1 LTFVRSE
8 TTIDPI
14 VILVSALTTLKN
26 IQLNVVIEVIELI
39 EASIMEKK
47 LSFKIYIY
55 IYIYKITRT

>member
-14 VILVSALTTLKN
+14 VILVSALTALEN

-47 LSFKIYIY
+47 
-55 IYIYKITRT
+55 T